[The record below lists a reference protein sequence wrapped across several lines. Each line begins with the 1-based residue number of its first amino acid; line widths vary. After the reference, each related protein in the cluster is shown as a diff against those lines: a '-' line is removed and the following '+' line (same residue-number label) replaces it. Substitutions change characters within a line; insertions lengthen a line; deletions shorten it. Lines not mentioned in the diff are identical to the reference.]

1 MNRVKSYI
9 IAIFL
14 VSVAGCK
21 STSEKEDES
30 LALRKSTP
38 IQLFMGT
45 CVVGRQSPAALEES
59 AKRKG
64 FVLAPKQIAQNY
76 LKGNAGK
83 AWHLNNS
90 EGSFGLAL
98 LQNKLCSVYVHQGDP
113 NTIQASME
121 AWLPPKGSG
130 FTYKKE
136 LISQSANLSTTSY
149 TLYQGSSFL
158 EQWVITINSAKP
170 SDLVAVMSYKGV

>member
-1 MNRVKSYI
+1 MNRVKFYI
-9 IAIFL
+9 IALFIL
-14 VSVAGCK
+14 STVGCK
-21 STSEKEDES
+21 STPEKEDEG

-45 CVVGRQSPAALEES
+45 CVVGRQSLLALEES

-64 FVLAPKQIAQNY
+64 FLIAPEQIAQNY
-76 LKGNAGK
+76 LKGNTGK
-83 AWHLNNS
+83 AWYLNND

-98 LQNKLCSVYVHQGDP
+98 LKNKLCSVYIHQGDP

-121 AWLPPKGSG
+121 AWLPPAGSG

-136 LISQSANLSTTSY
+136 FISQSGSLTTTSY
-149 TLYQGSSFL
+149 TLFQSGNFL
-158 EQWVITINSAKP
+158 EQWVLTINSAKP
-170 SDLVAVMSYKGV
+170 SNLVAIMSYQGA